1 VWPDLADY
9 ERCIQSEAGSVTAL
23 YVGHYEPEAVFRA
36 VTRLSLYCDRI
47 YLVDP
52 FVRAQHVRDEF
63 NPLSHP
69 EEHRTTVIKFS
80 FLWMSLAPWIEAGMV
95 YFIRPLHDFI
105 PGLYHDVLDLQRQ
118 RFDKNPTLSAMLE
131 EETKAHMKEMHGAD
145 RDQGEFFLLW
155 TPDEALRKTYREM
168 AAEWPS
174 RKRLVSEEDFLA
186 YIQKR
191 RDEHPYY
198 VDRLPG
204 QTGELHQETS
214 GASYELAKRMCGL
227 TNSHLVTS
235 LRTRWKEIELDR
247 ESAGIDLQGW
257 SPFAKALHES
267 DLKVLNAVPIE
278 AAFRLREENRLES
291 LRLFFRKVWKS
302 CRNPNEFS
310 AENAVNLSAELH
322 EEVAKANE
330 EWQKIDRQ
338 LLKWIGVAA
347 ITGITG
353 LIDSTMKRHAFR
365 DRYPAGFFLGLK
377 QH

>member
-1 VWPDLADY
+1 
-9 ERCIQSEAGSVTAL
+9 
-23 YVGHYEPEAVFRA
+23 
-36 VTRLSLYCDRI
+36 
-47 YLVDP
+47 
-52 FVRAQHVRDEF
+52 
-63 NPLSHP
+63 
-69 EEHRTTVIKFS
+69 
-80 FLWMSLAPWIEAGMV
+80 
-95 YFIRPLHDFI
+95 
-105 PGLYHDVLDLQRQ
+105 
-118 RFDKNPTLSAMLE
+118 
-131 EETKAHMKEMHGAD
+131 
-145 RDQGEFFLLW
+145 
-155 TPDEALRKTYREM
+155 
-168 AAEWPS
+168 
-174 RKRLVSEEDFLA
+174 
-186 YIQKR
+186 
-191 RDEHPYY
+191 
-198 VDRLPG
+198 
-204 QTGELHQETS
+204 
-214 GASYELAKRMCGL
+214 MCGL

-235 LRTRWKEIELDR
+235 LRTRWKEIEIDR

-291 LRLFFRKVWKS
+291 MRWFFRKVWKS

-310 AENAVNLSAELH
+310 AENAVNLTAELH

-338 LLKWIGVAA
+338 LLKWIGLSGAAIISSGLVGFVPAAGGAA